1 MATTFSPSATAWII
15 QRWQTEPGSVMIRT
29 LNRTSGSL
37 EQLLDTANAENV
49 DLILTSSPMLLQH
62 LQEHQKLALLDS
74 APAASQKLV
83 PRSIRSTS
91 VAVAVSGF
99 GLLINRS
106 ALAARHLPPP
116 ADWQDMGLPSYQGA
130 LLMSSPSRSDTNH
143 LMVES
148 LLQQKG
154 WTAGWAT
161 LLAISGNLVTISS
174 RSFGVADKIKSGLGV
189 AGPVIDNYANL
200 LLNDPNL
207 AFTYFPY
214 SAVSPTY
221 VAVLKNSRHADEAR
235 AFIHYLLSPKGQRI
249 LADANTG
256 KYPVA
261 PLSADNPRAAQ
272 QQRLMAQPPLNYR
285 LILKRQQL
293 VQRMFDTAI
302 SFRLAQLKDAW
313 RALHS
318 AETRLKH
325 PLPEIRALLT
335 SVPVDAASSE
345 DETWLAQFEN
355 IRALDDWPSTITL
368 RQTIDELL
376 EIGMVKNKMP
386 DTMRDYVAAQKAL
399 LDASRAREATLGRFR
414 TLLEAQLGS
423 SHQQMQ
429 TFNQRLE
436 QIVRVSGGLIL
447 VATLLALL
455 LAWGLNHYFIRSR
468 LVKRF
473 TALNQA
479 VVQIG
484 LGRTDSTIP
493 VYGRDELGR
502 IARLLRHTL
511 GQLNMQRRQ
520 LEQEVAERKEI
531 EADLRAMQDELIQ
544 TAKLAVVGQTMTTL
558 AHEINQPLNAL
569 SMYLFTAG
577 RAIEQGQSGQARNT
591 LTKAEGLINRIDA
604 IIRSLRQF
612 TRRAEL
618 ETPLYPV
625 DLRQTFVAAWELLAM
640 RHQSRQGAL
649 SLPTDTVWVSGDE
662 VRIQQ
667 VLVNVLANAL
677 DACSHDA
684 AIAVTW
690 QTQGEALE
698 VYIAD
703 NGPGWP
709 VALLPSLLKPFT
721 TSKAVGLGIGLSI
734 SVSLMAQ
741 MKGDLRLASTL
752 TRNACVVLQFS
763 VTDVDDVE

>member
-1 MATTFSPSATAWII
+1 M
-15 QRWQTEPGSVMIRT
+15 
-29 LNRTSGSL
+29 
-37 EQLLDTANAENV
+37 
-49 DLILTSSPMLLQH
+49 
-62 LQEHQKLALLDS
+62 
-74 APAASQKLV
+74 
-83 PRSIRSTS
+83 
-91 VAVAVSGF
+91 
-99 GLLINRS
+99 
-106 ALAARHLPPP
+106 
-116 ADWQDMGLPSYQGA
+116 
-130 LLMSSPSRSDTNH
+130 
-143 LMVES
+143 
-148 LLQQKG
+148 
-154 WTAGWAT
+154 
-161 LLAISGNLVTISS
+161 
-174 RSFGVADKIKSGLGV
+174 
-189 AGPVIDNYANL
+189 
-200 LLNDPNL
+200 
-207 AFTYFPY
+207 
-214 SAVSPTY
+214 
-221 VAVLKNSRHADEAR
+221 
-235 AFIHYLLSPKGQRI
+235 
-249 LADANTG
+249 
-256 KYPVA
+256 
-261 PLSADNPRAAQ
+261 
-272 QQRLMAQPPLNYR
+272 
-285 LILKRQQL
+285 
-293 VQRMFDTAI
+293 
-302 SFRLAQLKDAW
+302 
-313 RALHS
+313 
-318 AETRLKH
+318 
-325 PLPEIRALLT
+325 
-335 SVPVDAASSE
+335 
-345 DETWLAQFEN
+345 
-355 IRALDDWPSTITL
+355 
-368 RQTIDELL
+368 
-376 EIGMVKNKMP
+376 
-386 DTMRDYVAAQKAL
+386 
-399 LDASRAREATLGRFR
+399 
-414 TLLEAQLGS
+414 
-423 SHQQMQ
+423 
-429 TFNQRLE
+429 
-436 QIVRVSGGLIL
+436 
-447 VATLLALL
+447 
-455 LAWGLNHYFIRSR
+455 
-468 LVKRF
+468 KRF

-690 QTQGEALE
+690 QTQERRWRFILQITARLAG
-698 VYIAD
+698 
-703 NGPGWP
+703 
-709 VALLPSLLKPFT
+709 ALLPSLLKPFT

>member
-1 MATTFSPSATAWII
+1 MKG
-15 QRWQTEPGSVMIRT
+15 R
-29 LNRTSGSL
+29 
-37 EQLLDTANAENV
+37 
-49 DLILTSSPMLLQH
+49 LLQR
-62 LQEHQKLALLDS
+62 LRQL
-74 APAASQKLV
+74 
-83 PRSIRSTS
+83 SISNSLRGAFLT
-91 VAVAVSGF
+91 
-99 GLLINRS
+99 
-106 ALAARHLPPP
+106 
-116 ADWQDMGLPSYQGA
+116 GA
-130 LLMSSPSRSDTNH
+130 LLTLIVSMVSLYSWHEQSSQVRYSLDEYFPRIHSAFLIEGNLNLAVDQLNEFLLAPNTTVRLQLRTQIIQHLDKIERLSQGLQLAERRQLAVILQDSR
-143 LMVES
+143 
-148 LLQQKG
+148 
-154 WTAGWAT
+154 T
-161 LLAISGNLVTISS
+161 LLAELDNALYNMFLVREKVSELSARIDWLHDDFTTELNSLVQDFTWQQGTLLDQIEANQGDAAQYLQRSREVQNEQQQVYTLARIENQIVDDLRDRLNELKSGNNDGMLVETHI
-174 RSFGVADKIKSGLGV
+174 RYLENLKKTAD
-189 AGPVIDNYANL
+189 
-200 LLNDPNL
+200 
-207 AFTYFPY
+207 
-214 SAVSPTY
+214 
-221 VAVLKNSRHADEAR
+221 
-235 AFIHYLLSPKGQRI
+235 
-249 LADANTG
+249 
-256 KYPVA
+256 
-261 PLSADNPRAAQ
+261 
-272 QQRLMAQPPLNYR
+272 
-285 LILKRQQL
+285 
-293 VQRMFDTAI
+293 
-302 SFRLAQLKDAW
+302 
-313 RALHS
+313 
-318 AETRLKH
+318 
-325 PLPEIRALLT
+325 
-335 SVPVDAASSE
+335 
-345 DETWLAQFEN
+345 EN

-468 LVKRF
+468 LVRRF